1 MVASD
6 KAQSNQGENCVCRV
20 PCESLYRE
28 SEGTQFSLWV
38 LQGCSSSSAALS
50 LQSGPWPEDLGVLR
64 LQNGERLRTKPPFI
78 SCPSHLPVS
87 LNLIA
92 LLGSCLERAGGG
104 RGLRCS
110 LNPAPV
116 FGYEGI
122 KQEEREKKK
131 KKGRDE
137 ARFFPSCNL
146 LCKFHPV
153 TLTRL

>member
-131 KKGRDE
+131 KGRDG